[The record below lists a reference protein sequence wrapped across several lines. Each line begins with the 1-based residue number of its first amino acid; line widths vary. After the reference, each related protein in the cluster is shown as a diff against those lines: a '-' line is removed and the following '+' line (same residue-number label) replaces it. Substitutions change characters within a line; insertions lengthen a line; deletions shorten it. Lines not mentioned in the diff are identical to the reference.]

1 MISFISNLTYTEKQS
16 QKRLDRITGKRVAI
30 IGMARSGLAL
40 ARLLKSYG
48 ARVFLSE
55 LKSEDKLK
63 EEIRTLANLG
73 IEWECGGHTDQVW
86 TNKDYIVISPGVP
99 DNIPAVQRAQ
109 SRTVPIFSEI
119 EVASWLCQAK
129 MVGITGSNGKTTTTT
144 LVGEILKKAGRE
156 VAVAGNVGNAFSNVA
171 ERLSEDGIA
180 VLELSSFQLEK
191 ISDFKPQIAALLNL
205 SPDHLDRYPNYDAYV
220 SAKLRVFENQGKEDF
235 AVLNADDSLTEKIKK
250 GLKAKAI
257 LFSTKREI
265 KPGVF
270 VRNGNLVSNLEGK
283 EIKIIPTAEIGIKGP
298 HNLSNSACAAAIAL
312 LLEVEPRVIAST
324 LREFKGV
331 EHRLEEVATIRGVKF
346 INDSKATN
354 VDSVWYALQ
363 SVPEPVILIAGG
375 KDKGSSYSPLADF
388 VKQRVKLLI
397 LIGQA
402 APKIRKELGEMTKTI
417 EAKSLEEAVELAFKN
432 SEPKNTVL
440 LSPACASFDMFENFE
455 QRGRVFKQKVR
466 ELQEKY
472 GK

>member
-1 MISFISNLTYTEKQS
+1 MTYTERQS
-16 QKRLDRITGKRVAI
+16 QKKLDRITGKRVAI

-40 ARLLKSYG
+40 AKLLKSYG
-48 ARVFLSE
+48 AKVLVSE
-55 LKSEDKLK
+55 LKPEDKLK

-86 TNKDYIVISPGVP
+86 TNKDYVVISPGVP
-99 DNIPAVQRAQ
+99 DNIPAVQKAQ
-109 SRTVPIFSEI
+109 SRNVPIFSEI

-129 MVGITGSNGKTTTTT
+129 IVGITGSNGKTTTTT

-171 ERLSEDGIA
+171 DRLSEDGIA

-191 ISDFKPQIAALLNL
+191 ISDFKPQIAVLLNL

-220 SAKLRVFENQGKEDF
+220 AAKLRIFENQAEEDF

-250 GLKAKAI
+250 SLKAKI
-257 LFSTKREI
+257 VLFSTKREI

-283 EIKIIPTAEIGIKGP
+283 EIKIIPATEIGIKGP

-312 LLEVEPRVIAST
+312 LLEVEPKVIASA

-331 EHRLEEVATIRGVKF
+331 EHRLEEVTTIRGVKF

-375 KDKGSSYSPLADF
+375 KDKGSSYNPLADF
-388 VKQRVKLLI
+388 VKQKVKLLI
-397 LIGQA
+397 LLGQA

-417 EAKSLEEAVELAFKN
+417 DAKSLEEAVELAFKN

>member
-16 QKRLDRITGKRVAI
+16 QKKLDRITGKRVAI

-40 ARLLKSYG
+40 AKLLKSYG
-48 ARVFLSE
+48 AKVFLSE

-63 EEIRTLANLG
+63 EDIKILEKLG

-86 TNKDYIVISPGVP
+86 TNKDYMVISPGVP
-99 DNIPAVQRAQ
+99 DNIPVVQRAQ
-109 SRTVPIFSEI
+109 SQNVPIFSEI

-171 ERLSEDGIA
+171 DSLSEDGTA

-205 SPDHLDRYPNYDAYV
+205 SPDHLDRYTNYDAYV
-220 SAKLRVFENQGKEDF
+220 AAKLRIFENQTEEDI
-235 AVLNADDSLTEKIKK
+235 AVLNADDTLAEKIKK
-250 GLKAKAI
+250 GLKAKTI

-270 VRNGNLVSNLEGK
+270 VRNGNLVSNLESK
-283 EIKIIPTAEIGIKGP
+283 EIKIIPAAEIGIKGP
-298 HNLSNSACAAAIAL
+298 HNLSNAACAAAIAL
-312 LLEVEPRVIAST
+312 LREVEPKVIAST

-375 KDKGSSYSPLADF
+375 KDKGSSYNPLADF
-388 VKQRVKLLI
+388 VREKVKLLI

-455 QRGRVFKQKVR
+455 HRGRVFKQKVR